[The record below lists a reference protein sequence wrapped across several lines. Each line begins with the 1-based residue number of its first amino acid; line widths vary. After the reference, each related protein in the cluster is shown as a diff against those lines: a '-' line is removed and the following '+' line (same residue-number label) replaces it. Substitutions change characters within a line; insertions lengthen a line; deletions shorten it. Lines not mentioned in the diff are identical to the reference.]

1 MRRTFGTFVLVVA
14 IAAVLCSATRQIPE
28 AEAMAYPT
36 AKVTSVDYPSFVS
49 PDASFQV
56 NIRAEYSDKFLADI
70 GIWDADEGL
79 MIQSFTLISQFTGPG
94 NVTFNL
100 SLTAPTTIGQWHLIA
115 INRVWWQDAWYEDPN
130 GGAMP
135 FTVTVEGLSSNVTL
149 TFGSIG
155 TSTQIV
161 VDNASYQVQ
170 NQSSTTLALQAGP
183 HLLRAPPIVQGSLG
197 ERYVFAGWSDGVNS
211 DPHQIFLTQPTSLFA
226 MYRTEYYLSAQSD
239 RGQVIGEGWYEKATQ
254 ATVVVTPTIAVTP
267 FPGFVSEYR
276 FNGWS
281 GDSSSSSPVLT
292 LTMDGPKQINATW
305 VKNGTAI
312 DQGVALDLLVLGC
325 VVLSARLVFV
335 RYRRRGRRSRSPEGG
350 GHKTGLICLV
360 LCILVV
366 SMTFT
371 TALAQLPS
379 PRASIVKIGDAEWYY
394 WNRSGSDTCLVW
406 LGGGI
411 PEEAGSGSY
420 GYLINPFDYESFGTI
435 RFIQGLASYYCVLA
449 LQQGS
454 TESFDPAANR
464 TINQELFTPQTSVIE
479 AVHNWVSAQGYQ
491 HTYVVGYSVGGE
503 AATAELTLTNPED
516 WSTQDGLILITVP
529 FGQDVVKNANELR
542 TNLFVIYGG
551 NLPDYEATGLQYF
564 NSTRPEGRLGTQYF
578 HKEFHVIA
586 DVGHEVWTIR
596 ATGDYDTQALNLIV
610 AFIERSKVL
619 QNENYSVSR
628 ASNSTGVMTARIVAV
643 QSPKTVAEGAA
654 FVVQCNLSLN
664 SPIRQPT
671 ILAAYETGQETILSE
686 TTIVTNRT
694 IVRLVIPSV
703 SIGTELPLSV
713 VVLQNSTRRWVQ
725 VSNTYHA
732 TVSINISNLVILTMD
747 ASVPG
752 MAFSFDNA
760 QFTTNSSGMV
770 QILTARGQH
779 SIEVQPFV
787 YVGNGSRLRFTRWDD
802 STNATLRQLDL
813 NENTS
818 LHAFYTQQYFMQVTS
833 PYGQTFGSG
842 WYDADSLATVR
853 VQPPMLNEPPVFF
866 SYWTS
871 GMNASEVRTLLFV
884 NSPTVV
890 QAVWNGTS
898 SPSELSPWLII
909 SVLTFTILLLLNVRT
924 RKSKKERVE
933 EGS

>member
-1 MRRTFGTFVLVVA
+1 
-14 IAAVLCSATRQIPE
+14 
-28 AEAMAYPT
+28 
-36 AKVTSVDYPSFVS
+36 
-49 PDASFQV
+49 
-56 NIRAEYSDKFLADI
+56 
-70 GIWDADEGL
+70 
-79 MIQSFTLISQFTGPG
+79 
-94 NVTFNL
+94 
-100 SLTAPTTIGQWHLIA
+100 
-115 INRVWWQDAWYEDPN
+115 
-130 GGAMP
+130 
-135 FTVTVEGLSSNVTL
+135 
-149 TFGSIG
+149 
-155 TSTQIV
+155 
-161 VDNASYQVQ
+161 
-170 NQSSTTLALQAGP
+170 
-183 HLLRAPPIVQGSLG
+183 
-197 ERYVFAGWSDGVNS
+197 
-211 DPHQIFLTQPTSLFA
+211 
-226 MYRTEYYLSAQSD
+226 
-239 RGQVIGEGWYEKATQ
+239 
-254 ATVVVTPTIAVTP
+254 
-267 FPGFVSEYR
+267 
-276 FNGWS
+276 
-281 GDSSSSSPVLT
+281 
-292 LTMDGPKQINATW
+292 MDGPKQINATW

-325 VVLSARLVFV
+325 VLLSARLIFV
-335 RYRRRGRRSRSPEGG
+335 RYRQRGRRSRYPIEGA
-350 GHKTGLICLV
+350 GHKTVLICLV

-371 TALAQLPS
+371 PALAQFP
-379 PRASIVKIGDAEWYY
+379 PPVASIVKIGDAEWYY
-394 WNRSGSDTCLVW
+394 WNRPGSDTCLLW

-435 RFIQGLASYYCVLA
+435 RFIQDLVSYYCVLA

-454 TESFDPAANR
+454 TESFNPAANR

-479 AVHNWVSAQGYQ
+479 AVHNWISAQGYQ

-516 WSTQDGLILITVP
+516 WSTQDGLILITAP

-586 DVGHEVWTIR
+586 DVGHEVWTVR
-596 ATGDYDTQALNLIV
+596 ATGDYDTRALNLIV

-619 QNENYSVSR
+619 QIENNSVLIV
-628 ASNSTGVMTARIVAV
+628 SNPTGVMAARIVTV
-643 QSPKTVAEGAA
+643 QLPKTVAEGAA
-654 FVVQCNLSLN
+654 FVVLCDVSLN
-664 SPIRQPT
+664 SSVRQPT

-694 IVRLVIPSV
+694 IARLVIPSV
-703 SIGTELPLSV
+703 SINTELPLSL
-713 VVLQNSTRRWVQ
+713 VVLQNSTRRWVH

-732 TVSINISNLVILTMD
+732 TVSINNLVTLTMD

-752 MAFSFDNA
+752 MVFSFDNT
-760 QFTTNSSGMV
+760 QFTTNPSGMV

-787 YVGNGSRLRFTRWDD
+787 YVGNNSRFRFTRWDD

-813 NENTS
+813 NENTT
-818 LHAFYTQQYFMQVTS
+818 LHAFYTQQYFIQVTS

-842 WYDADSLATVR
+842 WYDADSLATVL
-853 VQPPMLNEPPVFF
+853 VQPPMLNEPPVLF
-866 SYWTS
+866 SHWTT
-871 GMNASEVRTLLFV
+871 GVNASEARTLLFV
-884 NSPTVV
+884 NSPTIVE
-890 QAVWNGTS
+890 AVWNGTT

-924 RKSKKERVE
+924 RKSKKE
-933 EGS
+933 